1 MSLSRIKC
9 MALKYKEDADFFAHN
24 QRANDTAS
32 RELKDMLE
40 QIESAQLAKADIVKE
55 EADVYVVAKSKGY
68 DVKALKRLVR
78 ERKRD
83 ADELR
88 AEKDALELYKQLIGM
103 V

>member
-1 MSLSRIKC
+1 
-9 MALKYKEDADFFAHN
+9 MALKYKEDPDFSAHN

-68 DVKALKRLVR
+68 DVRALKRLVK

-88 AEKDALELYKQLIGM
+88 EETDALELYKQLIGM

>member
-1 MSLSRIKC
+1 
-9 MALKYKEDADFFAHN
+9 MALKYKEDPDFSAHN

>member
-1 MSLSRIKC
+1 
-9 MALKYKEDADFFAHN
+9 MALKYKEDPDFSAHN

-32 RELKDMLE
+32 RELKEMLE
-40 QIESAQLAKADIVKE
+40 QIESAQSAKADYAKE
-55 EADVYVVAKSKGY
+55 ESDIYVVAKSKGY

-88 AEKDALELYKQLIGM
+88 GETDALELYKQLIGM
-103 V
+103 I

>member
-1 MSLSRIKC
+1 
-9 MALKYKEDADFFAHN
+9 MALKYKEDPDFSAHN

-68 DVKALKRLVR
+68 DVRALKRLVK